1 MYTSDPNPEVT
12 LRTVLEAYKRVYQAN
27 RGKYL
32 SVAEMRDA
40 IKDELHRNTNC
51 HIRYQG
57 DPQPTLEETLVEI
70 PEFIQMVVMH
80 NVGVCIIESFKITEE
95 QLQDIRQQIEQ
106 ADLPLGLAIALNG
119 PVPIWKQVEVDIP
132 RWQRQVMEAISW
144 DEE

>member
-12 LRTVLEAYKRVYQAN
+12 LRMVLEAYKFVYQAN

-51 HIRYQG
+51 HIRYQD
-57 DPQPTLEETLVEI
+57 DPQPALEETLVEI
-70 PEFIQMVVMH
+70 PHFIHMVVTH
-80 NVGVCIIESFKITEE
+80 HVGVCIIESFKITEE

-119 PVPIWKQVEVDIP
+119 PVPIWKQVDVDLP

>member
-1 MYTSDPNPEVT
+1 MPNPNPENT
-12 LRTVLEAYKRVYQAN
+12 LRMVLEAYKRVYQAN

-32 SVAEMRDA
+32 SVPEMRDA
-40 IKDELHRNTNC
+40 LKDELHLSTNYY
-51 HIRYQG
+51 IRYQD
-57 DPQPTLEETLVEI
+57 DPQPALEEILVEI
-70 PEFIQMVVMH
+70 PKFIHMVVTH

-119 PVPIWKQVEVDIP
+119 PVPIWKQVHVDLP

>member
-1 MYTSDPNPEVT
+1 MYSPDQNPQVT
-12 LRTVLEAYKRVYQAN
+12 LRMVLEAYKRVYYAH
-27 RGKYL
+27 RGIYL
-32 SVAEMRDA
+32 SIAEMRDA
-40 IKDELHRNTNC
+40 ITDELHSSTNFYV
-51 HIRYQG
+51 RWQD
-57 DPQPTLEETLVEI
+57 DPQPALEENLVEI
-70 PEFIQMVVMH
+70 PELIQMIVTH

-119 PVPIWKQVEVDIP
+119 PVPIWKQVDVDLP

>member
-1 MYTSDPNPEVT
+1 MYIPDSNPEIT
-12 LRTVLEAYKRVYQAN
+12 LRTVLEAYKHVYQAN
-27 RGKYL
+27 RGTYL

-40 IKDELHRNTNC
+40 IRDELHRNTNC
-51 HIRYQG
+51 HIRYQD
-57 DPQPTLEETLVEI
+57 DPQPALEETLVEI
-70 PEFIQMVVMH
+70 PRFIHMVVTH

-106 ADLPLGLAIALNG
+106 ADLPLGLAIALHG
-119 PVPIWKQVEVDIP
+119 PVPIWKQVDVDLP